1 MRDAGST
8 GRWWFGDKDI
18 ELDEHGWHAGNSGG
32 STLSWPE
39 KANPW
44 GFHDMNGLVNEWCA
58 DAWERTY
65 SEDGSSKLTGLKVRI
80 GSLVRGGSWFTESD
94 STRSSARS
102 FADRDKRS
110 DGLGVRLVWAPLDE
124 QPEDVGQGASSS
136 SAVQS

>member
-1 MRDAGST
+1 
-8 GRWWFGDKDI
+8 
-18 ELDEHGWHAGNSGG
+18 
-32 STLSWPE
+32 
-39 KANPW
+39 
-44 GFHDMNGLVNEWCA
+44 MNGLVNEWCA

-65 SEDGSSKLTGLKVRI
+65 SEGRQQQAHRIEGSNRFV
-80 GSLVRGGSWFTESD
+80 VRGGSWFTESD
-94 STRSSARS
+94 STRSGARS